1 MVMGL
6 AIVALGGF
14 RWLIGR
20 KDLQFVRRR
29 EFLQHWKNPRDLDAL
44 SVEVLSRQLFGAY
57 LPAVVVR
64 RVCDRSGAQVCR
76 MLGDL
81 ADIWSLVEWNQEA
94 QQIDWKAKAASA
106 TKRARW
112 NLTFWAIYFVSAFSG
127 GMILFLLIASSTDVG
142 LSASVASSLWGIIL
156 IGVSGVA
163 LWRTDAW
170 TTASRLGDVFLED
183 LNRLA
188 GSDGVDPDRCSAGAP
203 AGGKQAAVPEVADAD
218 I

>member
-1 MVMGL
+1 
-6 AIVALGGF
+6 
-14 RWLIGR
+14 
-20 KDLQFVRRR
+20 
-29 EFLQHWKNPRDLDAL
+29 
-44 SVEVLSRQLFGAY
+44 
-57 LPAVVVR
+57 
-64 RVCDRSGAQVCR
+64 

-81 ADIWSLVEWNQEA
+81 ADIWSLVEWNQET

>member
-1 MVMGL
+1 
-6 AIVALGGF
+6 
-14 RWLIGR
+14 
-20 KDLQFVRRR
+20 
-29 EFLQHWKNPRDLDAL
+29 
-44 SVEVLSRQLFGAY
+44 
-57 LPAVVVR
+57 
-64 RVCDRSGAQVCR
+64 
-76 MLGDL
+76 
-81 ADIWSLVEWNQEA
+81 
-94 QQIDWKAKAASA
+94 
-106 TKRARW
+106 
-112 NLTFWAIYFVSAFSG
+112 
-127 GMILFLLIASSTDVG
+127 MILFLLIASSTDVG